1 MSAIYRSEAG
11 RDLVQARYRQLLER
25 WPAGTRRLRVPTRAG
40 ETFVVT
46 CGPADAP
53 PVVMLQG
60 SGANA
65 AMWLP
70 DVEAYAQRLRLYAVD
85 VIGEPGASAPA
96 RPSLGSAVYADWLD
110 DVLDG
115 LHLERAALVGV
126 SLGGALALDY
136 AARRPQRVDR
146 LVLLAPS
153 GIGRQRP
160 GFLVKA
166 VLLQLLGDRGRRRLL
181 SSALGVRRGQAGPH
195 DQALGEFALLV
206 FKHFRPRT
214 DRVPLADD
222 ATLAGLVPPTLVIAG
237 AQDALLD
244 SNDIA
249 RRLRE
254 CAPHVDLRLLPDAG
268 HYLPGQAPA
277 VLDFLTESSPGSHGA
292 LAPAEEWRHRAV
304 PS

>member
-11 RDLVQARYRQLLER
+11 RELVQARYRELLAR
-25 WPAGTRRLRVPTRAG
+25 WPGGTRQQRVPTREG

-53 PVVMLQG
+53 PAVLLQG

-70 DVEAYAQRLRLYAVD
+70 DIEAYARRLRVHAVD
-85 VIGEPGASAPA
+85 LIGEPGASAPS
-96 RPSLGSAVYADWLD
+96 RPPLGSAAYAEWLD

-126 SLGGALALDY
+126 SLGGALALDF
-136 AARRPQRVDR
+136 AARRPQRVER

-153 GIGRQRP
+153 GIGRQRS
-160 GFLVKA
+160 GFLIKA

-181 SSALGVRRGQAGPH
+181 SSALGVQPGQAGPH
-195 DQALGEFALLV
+195 EQELGELALLI
-206 FKHFRPRT
+206 FKHFRPRL
-214 DRVPLADD
+214 DRVPLVDD
-222 ATLAGLVPPTLVIAG
+222 ATLAGLAPPTLVIAG

-244 SNDIA
+244 SHDTA
-249 RRLRE
+249 RRLRQ
-254 CAPHVDLRLLPDAG
+254 CAPDVEVRLLPDAG
-268 HYLPGQAPA
+268 HYLPGQASV
-277 VLDFLTESSPGSHGA
+277 VLDFLTQ
-292 LAPAEEWRHRAV
+292 PARHTR
-304 PS
+304 

>member
-1 MSAIYRSEAG
+1 MSSVYRSETG
-11 RDLVQARYRQLLER
+11 RELVQARYRELLER
-25 WPAGTRRLRVPTRAG
+25 WPAGTRQLRVPTREG
-40 ETFVVT
+40 ETFVVN

-70 DVEAYAQRLRLYAVD
+70 DIAAYAQRLRLHAVD

-96 RPSLGSAVYADWLD
+96 RPPLGSSAYAEWLD

-115 LHLERAALVGV
+115 LNLDRAALVGV

-136 AARRPQRVDR
+136 AVRRPQRVAQ

-160 GFLVKA
+160 SFLVKA

-181 SSALGVRRGQAGPH
+181 SSALGVRQEQAGPH

-206 FKHFRPRT
+206 FKHFRPRL

-222 ATLAGLVPPTLVIAG
+222 TALTGLVPPTLVIAG
-237 AQDALLD
+237 AQDAMLD
-244 SNDIA
+244 SNDTA
-249 RRLRE
+249 RRLSQCGPNVE
-254 CAPHVDLRLLPDAG
+254 MRLLPDTG
-268 HYLPGQAPA
+268 HYLPGQVQA
-277 VLDFLTESSPGSHGA
+277 VLDFLTK
-292 LAPAEEWRHRAV
+292 PAHH
-304 PS
+304 P

>member
-1 MSAIYRSEAG
+1 M
-11 RDLVQARYRQLLER
+11 
-25 WPAGTRRLRVPTRAG
+25 PTREG

-53 PVVMLQG
+53 PVVLLQG

-70 DVEAYAQRLRLYAVD
+70 DVEAYAQRLRLFAVD
-85 VIGEPGASAPA
+85 VIGEPGASASS
-96 RPSLGSAVYADWLD
+96 RLLLGSEAYAEWLD

-115 LHLERAALVGV
+115 VHLERAALVGM
-126 SLGGALALDY
+126 SLGGALALDF
-136 AARRPQRVDR
+136 AVRRPQRVER

-153 GIGRQRP
+153 GIGRQRS

-181 SSALGVRRGQAGPH
+181 LSALGVRPGQAGPNE
-195 DQALGEFALLV
+195 QELGEFALLV
-206 FKHFRPRT
+206 FKHFRPRL

-237 AQDALLD
+237 TLDALLD
-244 SNDIA
+244 SRHTA
-249 RRLRE
+249 RRLRQ
-254 CAPHVDLRLLPDAG
+254 CAPDVEVRLLPDAG
-268 HYLPGQAPA
+268 HYLPGQAPV
-277 VLDFLTESSPGSHGA
+277 VLDFLTKPAHHAGNGGGA
-292 LAPAEEWRHRAV
+292 IRALT
-304 PS
+304 PHTLLLDGGRRDRR